1 MDHGTTGISFAILS
15 SEGKLIDVFKISRED
30 SKAGR
35 VKALDELSKRI
46 KLGSIELMAITYAMG
61 DGFDKILPI
70 NNVENRGILSI
81 NGAGKVT
88 GGGTSVY
95 SEIENSNIPTVM
107 IPGLHKN
114 SSSLNPLFKAA
125 YSHQASPEK
134 VSIVYNSYLDT
145 NWENMI
151 VGDLSS
157 NSVNILVEN
166 GKIVGAIDACLGAM
180 GFVHG
185 PIDLEMIRDIDEGK
199 RTANDCFSHAG
210 AIKIVGIE
218 DKVEFM
224 KEDLLEEYKNDNEN
238 AKLAIDTMV
247 MTIAMEIFGLIG
259 VSKNK
264 IEGIVLTGSL
274 GSMKEPFDFESKL
287 NEYLKNK
294 YNIKVIGV
302 DSGAIG
308 AAQIAKDVYF
318 GKKEIL
324 GIEVDY

>member
-1 MDHGTTGISFAILS
+1 
-15 SEGKLIDVFKISRED
+15 
-30 SKAGR
+30 
-35 VKALDELSKRI
+35 
-46 KLGSIELMAITYAMG
+46 MAITYAMG

-210 AIKIVGIE
+210 AIKIAGIE

>member
-1 MDHGTTGISFAILS
+1 
-15 SEGKLIDVFKISRED
+15 
-30 SKAGR
+30 
-35 VKALDELSKRI
+35 
-46 KLGSIELMAITYAMG
+46 MG

-210 AIKIVGIE
+210 AIKIAGIE

>member
-166 GKIVGAIDACLGAM
+166 GKIIGAIDACLGAM

-210 AIKIVGIE
+210 AIKIAGIE

>member
-185 PIDLEMIRDIDEGK
+185 PIDLEMIRDIDKGK

-210 AIKIVGIE
+210 AIKIAGIE